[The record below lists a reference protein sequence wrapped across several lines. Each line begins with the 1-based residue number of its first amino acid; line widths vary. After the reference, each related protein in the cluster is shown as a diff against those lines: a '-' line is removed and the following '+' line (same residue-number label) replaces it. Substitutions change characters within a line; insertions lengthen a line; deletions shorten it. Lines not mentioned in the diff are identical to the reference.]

1 MMLNC
6 SQPKLFMWDSYWGI
20 ALFVMIVAFAKAG
33 ISQADSLH
41 FEQGT
46 VVPIATL
53 VDFDPDELVP
63 EPRGVHDQ
71 YHDYHFRYVELL
83 NPTTLRVTA
92 AYRGE
97 RSSRDTDFLIDLKQV
112 GSFLNQKRPPRHL
125 FTLYQDYL
133 EDEESGCHSY
143 WKDFHKKVSNFS
155 QSVQTF
161 NGFVST
167 ERYEIDFDC
176 TTLLAVADY
185 VKEVVP
191 KEDTVS
197 YDQRKGSIDLTAG
210 DTTVQYLLKSGGG
223 LEIAHK
229 GLGIVGKKYS
239 TSLDSKIVSLEIKN
253 SFFAV
258 FALED
263 GKSSRLLL
271 GPDQTSSN
279 RGFVPRSLSVAPERK
294 PWMAYIGPQGEN
306 SLWGISVWDIGQG
319 AKPRKISSLATG
331 KLAYSEH
338 RGFDHAVNW
347 TGPDSIIYLEDDEL
361 TLTHVRVKADGS
373 NQLIGQYAFNKG
385 DTFSSIGEVF
395 GTSWEHELAL
405 FRLEAI
411 SALPINEG
419 RSVRV
424 ACVAVLSYQG
434 EEGSGQVALPLII
447 DLPWDLKESG

>member
-41 FEQGT
+41 FEHGT

-133 EDEESGCHSY
+133 EDEESECYDY
-143 WKDFHKKVSNFS
+143 WKEFQEVSNFAK
-155 QSVQTF
+155 SVQTF

-167 ERYEIDFDC
+167 ERYEIEVDC
-176 TTLLAVADY
+176 TRLLAVAEY
-185 VKEVVP
+185 VKEVMP
-191 KEDTVS
+191 IKDAVS
-197 YDQRKGSIDLTAG
+197 YNKSRRSIDLTAG
-210 DTTVQYLLKSGGG
+210 GNTVQYPAKSSGG

-229 GLGIVGKKYS
+229 GLGIVGKNYS
-239 TSLDSKIVSLEIKN
+239 TSLDTMIVSLEIKN

-258 FALED
+258 FAL
-263 GKSSRLLL
+263 GNSKFSRLLL
-271 GPDQTSSN
+271 GPEQTSAN

-395 GTSWEHELAL
+395 GTSWEHELTL

-411 SALPINEG
+411 SALPINGG

-434 EEGSGQVALPLII
+434 EEGNGQVALPLII
-447 DLPWDLKESG
+447 DLSWDLKGAG